1 MSVRKLLH
9 TPVLSHFPSNSV
21 ARAMH
26 AVVVAL
32 GACKFEAT
40 NPWHDQA
47 VLTRILQTLE
57 ACIACPS
64 GRMLNNTDAC
74 AVFQSVYRIGFDT
87 QVVQEL
93 SGVFPASL
101 HATDL
106 YTHTLAPVADCIA
119 HAKQTRL
126 CTSGQLAKVRH
137 SFITLS

>member
-1 MSVRKLLH
+1 MLRGCVICAAENSEPLQLLQPFLDIITSAEASGPITGAALVSVRKLLH
-9 TPVLSHFPSNSV
+9 SPVLSHFPSASV

-64 GRMLNNTDAC
+64 GGILSNTDAC
-74 AVFQSVYRIGFDT
+74 AVFQAVYRIGFDT

-93 SGVFPASL
+93 SGA
-101 HATDL
+101 
-106 YTHTLAPVADCIA
+106 
-119 HAKQTRL
+119 R
-126 CTSGQLAKVRH
+126 SG
-137 SFITLS
+137 S

>member
-9 TPVLSHFPSNSV
+9 TPLLAHFPAAAV

-57 ACIACPS
+57 ACITCPS
-64 GRMLNNTDAC
+64 GRLLSNTDAC
-74 AVFQSVYRIGFDT
+74 AVFQAVYRIGFDT
-87 QVVQEL
+87 QVCL
-93 SGVFPASL
+93 
-101 HATDL
+101 L
-106 YTHTLAPVADCIA
+106 YTSPSPRD
-119 HAKQTRL
+119 
-126 CTSGQLAKVRH
+126 
-137 SFITLS
+137 